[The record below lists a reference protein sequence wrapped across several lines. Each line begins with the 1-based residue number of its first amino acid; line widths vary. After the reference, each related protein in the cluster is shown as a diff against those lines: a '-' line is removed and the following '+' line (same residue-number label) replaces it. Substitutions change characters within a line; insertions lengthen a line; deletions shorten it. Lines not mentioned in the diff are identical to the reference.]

1 MRRWRFG
8 ASRTD
13 LIFLIDD
20 FRPNR
25 LSTTEYAI
33 SGTATELLQSDDAT
47 FRAFAAKVQADVEST
62 LSNYDIQD
70 HAALRDL
77 LWVRLDLQLLAGNNK
92 GVLETIAK
100 HRPTCVVGNAIN
112 YQRYDL

>member
-1 MRRWRFG
+1 MF
-8 ASRTD
+8 ADRTCACSLVD
-13 LIFLIDD
+13 AY
-20 FRPNR
+20 RANH

-47 FRAFAAKVQADVEST
+47 FGAFAAKVQADVEST
-62 LSNYDIQD
+62 RAITTFRITRRCGISFGCASISSCS
-70 HAALRDL
+70 
-77 LWVRLDLQLLAGNNK
+77 AGNNE

-100 HRPTCVVGNAIN
+100 HRPTCIVGNAIN